1 MRRALAL
8 SAMFLLAC
16 PSPSY
21 FCQTTWQAEWTQRQE
36 TAKKEGEVIFSIP
49 PSAELRKALED
60 WILRLIDRTRRGYLY
75 TPRLI

>member
-16 PSPSY
+16 SSPSS
-21 FCQTTWQAEWTQRQE
+21 FSQTTWQAEWTQRQE
-36 TAKKEGEVIFSIP
+36 AAKKDGEVIFSIP
-49 PSAELRKALED
+49 PSAELRKAED
-60 WILRLIDRTRRGYLY
+60 SILRLIDRTLRGYLY